1 MNEKA
6 KAENKRT
13 PSDLEL
19 ALARQVKDW
28 RKWRQGSN
36 GKVISGVIYGKSELS
51 KGS

>member
-36 GKVISGVIYGKSELS
+36 GKVSSGVIYGNSAVK
-51 KGS
+51 KV

>member
-28 RKWRQGSN
+28 RKWRQGSK
-36 GKVISGVIYGKSELS
+36 GKVISGVMYGKSAVE
-51 KGS
+51 KV

>member
-1 MNEKA
+1 MDEKA

-28 RKWRQGSN
+28 RKWRKGSN
-36 GKVISGVIYGKSELS
+36 VKVIIVVIYGKSAV
-51 KGS
+51 KKV